1 MLCIFTTTS
10 VLAQEFIESV
20 YLKDGSVIKGDI
32 IEVKPNQY
40 LKIEADNGNSIICQ
54 YSEIDKI
61 TRERTEN
68 LTSSQ
73 SSCRG
78 YLTRGYRW
86 FIQGEFMALEL
97 LGGAITTVHGYQL
110 NAHLFV
116 GGGAGFRVADDWWR
130 FNHISIPLFANV
142 TYDIMD
148 NNSSPYIKLNSGVCI
163 PIEGKFG
170 FYGAAAIGGRF
181 KRISLDAG
189 VEVAPGKRES
199 YETNYYPENSDNEY
213 KVSYYE
219 KYNAINFVAR
229 IGVHF

>member
-1 MLCIFTTTS
+1 MKKIFSFLMLCIFTTTS

-68 LTSSQ
+68 LTSSH

-97 LGGAITTVHGYQL
+97 LGGAILQ
-110 NAHLFV
+110 
-116 GGGAGFRVADDWWR
+116 WR
-130 FNHISIPLFANV
+130 QTCPRRLTNRREYGLG
-142 TYDIMD
+142 
-148 NNSSPYIKLNSGVCI
+148 LC
-163 PIEGKFG
+163 GKNQ
-170 FYGAAAIGGRF
+170 R
-181 KRISLDAG
+181 RSCQQ
-189 VEVAPGKRES
+189 S
-199 YETNYYPENSDNEY
+199 TQC
-213 KVSYYE
+213 
-219 KYNAINFVAR
+219 
-229 IGVHF
+229 